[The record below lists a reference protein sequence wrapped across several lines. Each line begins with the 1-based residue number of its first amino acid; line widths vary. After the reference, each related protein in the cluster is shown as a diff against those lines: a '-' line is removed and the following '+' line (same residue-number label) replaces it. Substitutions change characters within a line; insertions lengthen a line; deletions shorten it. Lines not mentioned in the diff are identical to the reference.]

1 MNLRMCVC
9 GGVYS
14 RRVGGRKGKIN
25 DVIIILFQKI
35 KKRKPKKQKP
45 TQQGWEVGTMSHY

>member
-1 MNLRMCVC
+1 MCVC